1 MTPATERFLKAISYP
16 ERVDSD
22 GAASTLLVDGLSIRC
37 EDKGGRIVLSWDL
50 GAEAAGVA
58 LPQFARYA
66 AGRILKEDAVLAYGR
81 MGASTT
87 CFLWQDAPSDAG
99 AGELVR
105 LFETFMDSCDW
116 WRERIKGRS
125 AGAAEPT
132 SEEKTMVIR
141 P

>member
-1 MTPATERFLKAISYP
+1 MKAISYP

-22 GAASTLLVDGLSIRC
+22 GAVSTLLVDGMSIQC

-50 GAEAAGVA
+50 GPEASGIA
-58 LPQFARYA
+58 LPQYARYA
-66 AGRILKEDAVLAYGR
+66 AGRILKEEAVLAYGR
-81 MGASTT
+81 MGANTT

-99 AGELVR
+99 ASELLR

-116 WRERIKGRS
+116 WRERIKGR
-125 AGAAEPT
+125 AVGGAQPP
-132 SEEKTMVIR
+132 SEETTMVIR